1 MAQPRPREEFESDGD
16 YLKAFWIMS
25 EFGVDAEAYE
35 VFDSFFNGHF
45 TSKCPQTSQ
54 EKKHWDGLP
63 AVVTIFRG
71 YNANNPRRWDGFS
84 WTPDQ
89 GVAQFFAN
97 RRPEEGVGVVVSAE
111 ITKDRIC
118 AVLLQ
123 RGSEVEYIVTDVR
136 DDEVKNEKPN
146 RGERR

>member
-1 MAQPRPREEFESDGD
+1 MRFLIPSSTGILLLNVHR
-16 YLKAFWIMS
+16 L
-25 EFGVDAEAYE
+25 
-35 VFDSFFNGHF
+35 H
-45 TSKCPQTSQ
+45 
-54 EKKHWDGLP
+54 KKKSTGDGLP

-89 GVAQFFAN
+89 DVAQFFAN